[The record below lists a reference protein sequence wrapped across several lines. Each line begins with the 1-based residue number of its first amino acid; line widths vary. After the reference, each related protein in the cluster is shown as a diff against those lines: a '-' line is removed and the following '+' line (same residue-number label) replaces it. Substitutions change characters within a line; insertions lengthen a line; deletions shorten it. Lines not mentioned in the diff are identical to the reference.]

1 MTPPAHYLHTIG
13 ECLVLWASGSD
24 STAAVDRLTVQDLK
38 DKPRAKSVDSLIRWR
53 RAYLAL
59 RQVGAYYTARD
70 GGARLRSRGAYS
82 AGAWSV
88 LMRMRT

>member
-1 MTPPAHYLHTIG
+1 MTPPSHYLHTIG

-53 RAYLAL
+53 RAYLACEDSATRL
-59 RQVGAYYTARD
+59 NLTLDRRQDSCSEA
-70 GGARLRSRGAYS
+70 L
-82 AGAWSV
+82 
-88 LMRMRT
+88 